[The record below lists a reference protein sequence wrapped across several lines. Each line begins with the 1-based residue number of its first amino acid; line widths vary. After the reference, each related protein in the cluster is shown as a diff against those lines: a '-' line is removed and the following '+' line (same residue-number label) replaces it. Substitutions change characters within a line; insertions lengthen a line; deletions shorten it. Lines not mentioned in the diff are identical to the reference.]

1 MNAIEEVEMREDPD
15 TCPKAVD
22 GLEINAV
29 SDGYVVHDSN
39 RDRIHYLN
47 PTSAVILELCTG
59 TVPARD
65 IPALIQQAYELSEPP
80 VADVAE
86 CLESLRR
93 ERLIA

>member
-1 MNAIEEVEMREDPD
+1 MLEDPD
-15 TCPKAVD
+15 ACPKAIE

-29 SDGYVVHDSN
+29 SDGYVVHDSV

-59 TVPARD
+59 AVPAKE
-65 IPALIQQAYELSEPP
+65 IAALVQQAYELPEPP

-86 CLESLRR
+86 CLDALRR
-93 ERLIA
+93 EGLIV

>member
-1 MNAIEEVEMREDPD
+1 MLDNPD
-15 TCPKAVD
+15 ACPKAID

-29 SDGYVVHDSN
+29 SDGYVVHDSV

-59 TVPARD
+59 AVPARD
-65 IPALIQQAYELSEPP
+65 MPILLQQAYELAEPP

-86 CLESLRR
+86 CLASLQR
-93 ERLIA
+93 EGLID